1 MDSQELCG
9 LQEAYLEVYSQLD
22 EAMVEGPR
30 KDKMIAK
37 QWSPHTTSRDTANA
51 FNIAVRDERPRDKKS
66 TGGKGARYSD
76 FGDRGFGNK
85 NRRRRGLKPLRGNTI
100 PEQNQNEELDI
111 YSIVLSHL
119 LDEGYADTQEQA
131 EVIMVN
137 MSEEWRDSIIG

>member
-85 NRRRRGLKPLRGNTI
+85 YRRRRGLKPLRGNTR
-100 PEQNQNEELDI
+100 PTQAEQVDLYDI
-111 YSIVLSHL
+111 ILSHL